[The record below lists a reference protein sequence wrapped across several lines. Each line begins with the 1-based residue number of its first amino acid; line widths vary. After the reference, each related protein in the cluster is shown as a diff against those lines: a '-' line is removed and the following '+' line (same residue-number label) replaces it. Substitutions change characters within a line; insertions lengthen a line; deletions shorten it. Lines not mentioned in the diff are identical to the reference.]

1 MNYVPSAEILP
12 NDEKSDVIAAAG
24 SADFGKTLLAFVSRR
39 AKLRNFGTYYVG
51 NWRRPRPI
59 LSVWYGKIDDY
70 WFRLNSDDVV
80 TSSVFRQEIAARV
93 KKAPSAGVAVD
104 VWAPTEDDFRHEM
117 FRRARICERLGIT
130 SRHGKSGFLTF
141 FLRSQPDG
149 RLSNDELEMLYE
161 VLPFVQHTVRLH
173 HKLAGAVF
181 TRAMSKGIASHY
193 RAGGIKGFSDLSR
206 RETDVCDCIS
216 RGLTVTESAIEL
228 DVAENSIHV
237 FRQRAFRKLGINS
250 AREAMVLMQSLP

>member
-1 MNYVPSAEILP
+1 MNYVPTSAIIEI
-12 NDEKSDVIAAAG
+12 DERTRVIAAAG
-24 SADFGKTLLAFVSRR
+24 SADFGKTLLAFVSKR
-39 AKLRNFGTYYVG
+39 AKLRNFGTYYVA

-80 TSSVFRQEIAARV
+80 TSTVFRQEIGERV
-93 KKAPSAGVAVD
+93 KKAPSAGVAVN
-104 VWAPTEDDFRHEM
+104 VWAPSETDFRYDM
-117 FRRARICERLGIT
+117 FRRAKICERLGIT

-149 RLSNDELEMLYE
+149 TLTSDELENLYE
-161 VLPFVQHTVRLH
+161 VLPFVQYTVRIH

-181 TRAMSKGIASHY
+181 TRAMSKGVASHY

-216 RGLTVTESAIEL
+216 RGLSVTESATEL

-237 FRQRAFRKLGINS
+237 YRQRAFRKLGIKS

>member
-1 MNYVPSAEILP
+1 MNYTPFTEILG
-12 NDEKSDVIAAAG
+12 NDERTGVVAAAG
-24 SADFGKTLLAFVSRR
+24 SAEFGKTLLALVSKR
-39 AKLRNFGTYYVG
+39 AQLRNFGTYYVA

-104 VWAPTEDDFRHEM
+104 VWAPSHDDFRYEM

-149 RLSNDELEMLYE
+149 RLTHDELDKLYE
-161 VLPFVQHTVRLH
+161 LLPFVQHMVRLH

-181 TRAMSKGIASHY
+181 TRAMSKGVASHY
-193 RAGGIKGFSDLSR
+193 RAGGIKGFSDLSK
-206 RETDVCDCIS
+206 READICDCIS

-228 DVAENSIHV
+228 DVAENTVHV
-237 FRQRAFRKLGINS
+237 YRQRAFRKLGIHS
-250 AREAMVLMQSLP
+250 AREAMVLMQSLS

>member
-1 MNYVPSAEILP
+1 MNYVPSTETLW
-12 NDEKSDVIAAAG
+12 NDERTGVVATAG
-24 SADFGKTLLAFVSRR
+24 SAEFGKTLLAFVTKR
-39 AKLRNFGTYYVG
+39 ARLRNFGTYYVA

-80 TSSVFRQEIAARV
+80 TSTVFRQEIAARV
-93 KKAPSAGVAVD
+93 KRAPSAGVAVD
-104 VWAPTEDDFRHEM
+104 VWAPSNDDFRYEM
-117 FRRARICERLGIT
+117 FRRAKICERLGIT

-149 RLSNDELEMLYE
+149 RLTCDELEKLYE

-181 TRAMSKGIASHY
+181 TRAMSKGVASHY

-206 RETDVCDCIS
+206 RETDTCDCIS
-216 RGLTVTESAIEL
+216 RGLTVTETAIEL
-228 DVAENSIHV
+228 DVAENTVHV
-237 FRQRAFRKLGINS
+237 YRQRAFRKLGISS
-250 AREAMVLMQSLP
+250 AREAMVLMQSLS